1 MAKAFVLIN
10 SEVGAEDELIE
21 KLQKIENVVE
31 VHNVYGV
38 YDVVVKV
45 ETDTMENLKNI
56 IHWKIRGIDK
66 VRSSLTMIV
75 MEGKK

>member
-1 MAKAFVLIN
+1 LAQAFVLIN
-10 SEVGAEDELIE
+10 SEVGAEDALIE
-21 KLQKIENVVE
+21 KLKKIENVVE
-31 VHNVYGV
+31 VHSVYGV

-45 ETDTMENLKNI
+45 ETDTMEKLKNT
-56 IHWKIRGIDK
+56 IHWKIRGVDK